1 MEAFHAYMEGRN
13 GIINA
18 PTGSGK
24 TFSLWL
30 PIVLK
35 SITLTPQKPVKLKVL
50 WITPVRALANDLKM
64 AMQTACDELDSEWKV
79 ELRTGDTDVKDR
91 DRQRKNPP
99 QALITT
105 PESLQLFL
113 ASKDYHLFFEGLECV
128 VVDEWH
134 ELLGNK
140 RGVQI
145 ELALSRIK
153 AICPEMQIWGVSA
166 TIGNL
171 EEAMQVILG
180 DDLELKPSKMV
191 RADIVKKIDIIPIL
205 PDEVEE
211 YPWAGHLGIKL
222 LEKIIPIIE
231 AAKTTLIF
239 TNTRSQAEIWYSRI
253 MESYPEYAG
262 LIALHHGSLSQEI
275 RLWVED
281 ALHKGTLKAVVCT
294 SSLDLGVDFR
304 PVESVIQVG
313 GPKGVARFLQRAG
326 RSGHRPGDVSKIY
339 FLPTHSLELVE
350 CASLREAYNN
360 QTMESRIPMIRCWDV
375 LCQYMV
381 TLSLSQGL
389 DPEIIF
395 KEVRST
401 FAYSSMSREEY
412 NICLQFVSQGGATL
426 EAYHEFNRLEFK
438 DDKYF
443 IASKRMAMR
452 HRLQIGTIVS
462 DASLKVKF
470 LKGSYIGTIEEYFIT
485 RLNPGDIFVF
495 AGRNLELVS
504 IKDLTVLV
512 KLSKKTAKLIPQW
525 MGGRMSLSSQLSSI
539 IREKIT
545 DAMNHRSTDIEMQ
558 TLIPLLD
565 KQRQKSHLP
574 SEDELL
580 IEYFESKEGFHFFCF
595 TFEGRNVN
603 EGLGSLLAFRLGRE
617 KPLTFSISM
626 TDYGFELLS
635 DQDFWPVVEKL
646 GFDNLFSAENLVA
659 DIMHG
664 FNVNEMA
671 KRKFRDIAVI
681 AGLVFQG
688 YPNKE
693 VKQKHL
699 MASTGNFFQ
708 MFRQYEPDHFL
719 LRQAYEEVLQD
730 QLEETRLRYAITRI
744 LGQTII
750 IEQLKEPSPFCFP
763 IMVERFRASITSET
777 IEDRVQKMIAQ
788 MTK

>member
-1 MEAFHAYMEGRN
+1 MEGKN

-35 SITLTPQKPVKLKVL
+35 SITKRKKTPVSLKVI

-64 AMQTACDELDSEWKV
+64 AMQTACDELESDWKV

-91 DRQRKNPP
+91 EKQRKNPP
-99 QALITT
+99 QALVTT

-113 ASKDYHLFFEGLECV
+113 ASKDYNTFFANLECIV
-128 VVDEWH
+128 IDEWH
-134 ELLGNK
+134 ELLGSK

-145 ELALSRIK
+145 ELALSRLK
-153 AICPEMQIWGVSA
+153 AICPEMQVWGVSA

-171 EEAMQVILG
+171 DEAMQVILG
-180 DDLELKPSKMV
+180 DDLELKPSEMIKS
-191 RADIVKKIDIIPIL
+191 DIVKKIDIIPIL

-222 LEKIIPIIE
+222 LEKIIPVIN
-231 AAKTTLIF
+231 ASKTSLIF

-253 MESYPEYAG
+253 VEQYPEYSGA
-262 LIALHHGSLSQEI
+262 IAIHHGSLSREV

-281 ALHKGTLKAVVCT
+281 SLHKGTLKAVICT

-304 PVESVIQVG
+304 PVDTVIQIG

-350 CASLREAYNN
+350 CASLREAYKN
-360 QTMESRIPMIRCWDV
+360 QTMESRIPMIRSWDV
-375 LCQYMV
+375 LCQYLV
-381 TLSLSQGL
+381 TLSLSNGL
-389 DPEIIF
+389 EPETIF

-412 NICLQFVSQGGATL
+412 NTCLQFVTQGGETL
-426 EAYHEFNRLEFK
+426 QAYHEFTRLEFK
-438 DDKYF
+438 EDKFF
-443 IASKRMAMR
+443 IASKKMAMR

-462 DASLKVKF
+462 DAVMKVKF
-470 LKGSYIGTIEEYFIT
+470 LKGTYIGTIEEYFISK
-485 RLNPGDIFVF
+485 LNPGDVFVF
-495 AGRNLELVS
+495 GGKNLELIS

-512 KLSKKTAKLIPQW
+512 KLSKKVAKLIPQW
-525 MGGRMSLSSQLSSI
+525 MGGRMSLSSQLSNI
-539 IREKIT
+539 IRGKIT
-545 DAMNHRSTDIEMQ
+545 VAMNNESTDIEMQ
-558 TLIPLLD
+558 TLIPLLE
-565 KQRQKSHLP
+565 KQKQKSHLP

-646 GFDNLFSAENLVA
+646 GFNKLFAEENLVA

-708 MFRQYEPDHFL
+708 MFKQYEPDHFL

-730 QLEETRLRYAITRI
+730 QLEETRLRNAIQRI
-744 LGQTII
+744 LSQTII
-750 IEQLKEPSPFCFP
+750 VEQLKEPSPFCFP
-763 IMVERFRASITSET
+763 IMVERLRVSITSES